1 MEHGIAFVKYI
12 IAILLV
18 ACTLQPMSM
27 VHAEEQ
33 RIAIVA
39 SAGSSIKVISA
50 KEVRRAYL
58 GASIVLDGVEIK
70 PLLNQTDKLAAEVF
84 LQKVLFMSAEAYER
98 QLLAR
103 AFRGGSRPK
112 AYESLTALL
121 VALQNDNAA
130 ISFMLYETALNTPG
144 IRIIGNP

>member
-1 MEHGIAFVKYI
+1 MEHDITSVKNI
-12 IAILLV
+12 IVNLLA
-18 ACTLQPMSM
+18 ACVLLATSM

-33 RIAIVA
+33 RIAIVV
-39 SAGSSIKVISA
+39 SAGSGIKAISA

-58 GASIVLDGVEIK
+58 GAIIVLDGVEIK
-70 PLLNQTDKLAAEVF
+70 PLRNQTDKLAEEVF

-103 AFRGGSRPK
+103 AFRGGSTPK
-112 AYESLTALL
+112 AYENLTGLL
-121 VALQNDNAA
+121 AALQNDNATVT
-130 ISFMLYETALNTPG
+130 FMLYETAINTPG

>member
-1 MEHGIAFVKYI
+1 MEHGITPVKKI
-12 IAILLV
+12 IAILFA
-18 ACTLQPMSM
+18 ACTLLAISI

-33 RIAIVA
+33 RIVIVA
-39 SAGSSIKVISA
+39 SEESAIKAMSA

-58 GASIVLDGVEIK
+58 GATIVLDGIEIK
-70 PLLNQTDKLAAEVF
+70 PLLNQSDKLAVEVF

-103 AFRGGSRPK
+103 SFRGDASLRT
-112 AYESLTALL
+112 YENRTDLLTALH
-121 VALQNDNAA
+121 NDSAT
-130 ISFMLYETALNTPG
+130 ITFMLYGTAMTTPG

>member
-1 MEHGIAFVKYI
+1 MEHGITSVKIIFVF
-12 IAILLV
+12 LLA
-18 ACTLQPMSM
+18 ACVLLATSM
-27 VHAEEQ
+27 VRAEEQ
-33 RIAIVA
+33 RIVIVA
-39 SAGSSIKVISA
+39 SSGSGIKAISA

-58 GASIVLDGVEIK
+58 GATIVLEGVEIK

-112 AYESLTALL
+112 AYANLTNLL
-121 VALQNDNAA
+121 AALQNDNAT
-130 ISFMLYETALNTPG
+130 ITFMLYETAINTPG

>member
-1 MEHGIAFVKYI
+1 VEHGIAPVKSI
-12 IAILLV
+12 IAILFA
-18 ACTLQPMSM
+18 ACLQFATPG

-39 SAGSSIKVISA
+39 SARSNIMSISA

-70 PLLNQTDKLAAEVF
+70 PLVNQSNQLAEEVF

-103 AFRGGSRPK
+103 TFRGGIRPK
-112 AYESLTALL
+112 TYENFNALL
-121 VALQNDNAA
+121 SALRNDNAA
-130 ISFMLYETALNTPG
+130 ISFMLYGTAVSTPD
-144 IRIIGNP
+144 IRIIGSL

>member
-1 MEHGIAFVKYI
+1 MEHDITPVKNI
-12 IAILLV
+12 IALLFA
-18 ACTLQPMSM
+18 ACVLLATAM
-27 VHAEEQ
+27 VHAQEQ
-33 RIAIVA
+33 RIVIVA
-39 SAGSSIKVISA
+39 SAESGIKAISA

-70 PLLNQTDKLAAEVF
+70 PLRNQTDRLAEEVF

-103 AFRGGSRPK
+103 AFRGESRPK
-112 AYESLTALL
+112 GYENPTDLL
-121 VALQNDNAA
+121 DGLQNDNAA
-130 ISFMLYETALNTPG
+130 ITFMLYGTAVTTPG